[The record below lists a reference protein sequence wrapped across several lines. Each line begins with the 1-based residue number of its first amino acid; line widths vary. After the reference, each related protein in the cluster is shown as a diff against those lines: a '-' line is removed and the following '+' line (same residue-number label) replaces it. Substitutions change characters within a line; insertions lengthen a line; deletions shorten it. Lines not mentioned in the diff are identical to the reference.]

1 MSSGSGSASLPI
13 FSVNEKATATFDAAF
28 VETRDLSYFMISAVT
43 PIVVIL
49 GLILLTSVGGKTL
62 GYIVIAGGIVV
73 LVALLKLIHDLV
85 YDIAGFPDY
94 KMPVW
99 TILYSI
105 LYIIEGFTFLVLGL
119 HLVAPSVHFKGIATG
134 SASLA
139 TAFLDCLYLSLA
151 RTFGV
156 PPEASFQA
164 TSQLAR
170 FLPVLQSGLM
180 MFLNIV
186 IITKFVTAF

>member
-1 MSSGSGSASLPI
+1 MSSGSLPI
-13 FSVNEKATATFDAAF
+13 FSVNEKAQATLQAAF
-28 VETRDLSYFMISAVT
+28 VETRDLSYFMLSAIL
-43 PIVVIL
+43 PLVVIL
-49 GLILLTSVGGKTL
+49 GAVLLTSVGGRTL
-62 GYIVIAGGIVV
+62 GYIVITGGIIV
-73 LVALLKLIHDLV
+73 LVALLKLLHDLV

-99 TILYSI
+99 TVLYSI

-119 HLVAPSVHFKGIATG
+119 HLVAPSVHFKGIASGTTE
-134 SASLA
+134 AL
-139 TAFLDCLYLSLA
+139 LDCLYLSLA
-151 RTFGV
+151 RTFGI

-164 TSQLAR
+164 TSQMAR
-170 FLPVLQSGLM
+170 FLPVIQGGIM

>member
-1 MSSGSGSASLPI
+1 MSSGSTSLPI

-28 VETRDLSYFMISAVT
+28 VETRDLSYFMISAIA

-49 GLILLTSVGGKTL
+49 GLILLTSVGGRTL

-99 TILYSI
+99 TVLYSI
-105 LYIIEGFTFLVLGL
+105 LYIIEGFTFLFFGL

-134 SASLA
+134 SS

>member
-1 MSSGSGSASLPI
+1 MSSGSGSLPI
-13 FSVNEKATATFDAAF
+13 FSVNEKAHATLQAAF
-28 VETRDLSYFMISAVT
+28 VETRDLNYFMISAIA

-49 GLILLTSVGGKTL
+49 GVVLLTSIGGKIL
-62 GYIVIAGGIVV
+62 GYLSLAGGVIV
-73 LVALLKLIHDLV
+73 LLALLKLLHDLV

-99 TILYSI
+99 TVLYSI

-134 SASLA
+134 SAS
-139 TAFLDCLYLSLA
+139 AFLDCLYLSLA

-156 PPEASFQA
+156 PPEASFQT

>member
-1 MSSGSGSASLPI
+1 MSSGSTPLPL
-13 FSVNEKATATFDAAF
+13 FSVDAKAQATLQAAF
-28 VETRDLSYFMISAVT
+28 VETRDLSYFMISAVA

-49 GLILLTSVGGKTL
+49 GLVLLTSVRGKSL
-62 GYIVIAGGIVV
+62 GYLSLVGGVIV
-73 LVALLKLIHDLV
+73 LLALLKLLHDLV
-85 YDIAGFPDY
+85 YDIAGYPDY

-99 TILYSI
+99 TVLYSI
-105 LYIIEGFTFLVLGL
+105 LYIIEGFTFLFFGL
-119 HLVAPSVHFKGIATG
+119 NLVAPSVHYTGIATG
-134 SASLA
+134 VA

-164 TSQLAR
+164 VSQVAR
-170 FLPVLQSGLM
+170 FLPVIHGGVM

>member
-1 MSSGSGSASLPI
+1 MSSGSASLPV
-13 FSVNEKATATFDAAF
+13 FSVNEKAQATLQAAF
-28 VETRDLSYFMISAVT
+28 VETRDLSYFMLSAII
-43 PIVVIL
+43 PLVVIL
-49 GLILLTSVGGKTL
+49 GLILLSSVGGRTL

-99 TILYSI
+99 TVLYSI

-119 HLVAPSVHFKGIATG
+119 HLVAPSVHFKGIASGTT
-134 SASLA
+134 AA
-139 TAFLDCLYLSLA
+139 AFLDCLYLSLA
-151 RTFGV
+151 RTFGI

-164 TSQLAR
+164 VSQISR
-170 FLPVLQSGLM
+170 FLPVIQGGIM